1 MADVGH
7 GWRSP
12 VAVDATD
19 RSWEGSARM
28 LILSRKCDE
37 EILIGGEIR
46 IVVTRI
52 SGNRVALGV
61 AAPATTKVL
70 RGEQVRREPTR
81 PDGTEVATEPFAASV
96 PLVAAE
102 RNVIDRRS
110 ERAIPSGE
118 S

>member
-1 MADVGH
+1 
-7 GWRSP
+7 
-12 VAVDATD
+12 
-19 RSWEGSARM
+19 M

-81 PDGTEVATEPFAASV
+81 PDGTEVATEPFVAAV

-110 ERAIPSGE
+110 ERASPFGE

>member
-1 MADVGH
+1 
-7 GWRSP
+7 
-12 VAVDATD
+12 
-19 RSWEGSARM
+19 M

-61 AAPATTKVL
+61 AAPPTTKVL
-70 RGEQVRREPTR
+70 RGEQVRRESSR
-81 PDGTEVATEPFAASV
+81 LDGDEGATE

-102 RNVIDRRS
+102 PLVAREQHVADRRS
-110 ERAIPSGE
+110 ERAITSGE

>member
-1 MADVGH
+1 
-7 GWRSP
+7 
-12 VAVDATD
+12 
-19 RSWEGSARM
+19 M

-81 PDGTEVATEPFAASV
+81 PDGTEVVTEPFAAAV
-96 PLVAAE
+96 PFVAAVPPVAAE

-110 ERAIPSGE
+110 EPASPSGE